1 MPEPAWCSPSTVP
14 PGRHLSELAEQA
26 VRCTADCCGADATV
40 TEPGADGVRG
50 GRAGPVAVTHP
61 DLASVVTAQLR
72 SGAGPIPEAIAT
84 GEPVGA
90 DDLLH
95 EQRWPE
101 FRARAL
107 DSGVRAAV
115 TLPFPRAGLTVVL
128 SLYSFRSGTIT
139 PAACGPARALG
150 ELASTCLVRDE
161 RYRAA
166 LAEIDQLGTALR
178 TRPVVDQASGIVMH
192 VLGCGADDAFAIL
205 RRISQH
211 SNEKLADVAAEVVR
225 RRGRGLEK
233 ELSTLA
239 T

>member
-1 MPEPAWCSPSTVP
+1 MPEPAWHAPATVL
-14 PGRHLSELAEQA
+14 PGRQLSELAEQA
-26 VRCTADCCGADATV
+26 ARCTAGCCGADATV
-40 TEPGADGVRG
+40 SEPGAEGARN
-50 GRAGPVAVTHP
+50 GRPGPVAVTHP

-72 SGAGPIPEAIAT
+72 SGEGPIPEAIAT

-90 DDLLH
+90 DDLLQ

-115 TLPFPRAGLTVVL
+115 TLPFPRAGLTVAL
-128 SLYSFRSGTIT
+128 SLYSFRSGSLLKNGCC
-139 PAACGPARALG
+139 AARALG
-150 ELASTCLVRDE
+150 ELAATSLVRDE

-166 LAEIDQLGTALR
+166 LTEVDQLGTALR

-192 VLGCGADDAFAIL
+192 VLGCDADEAFAIL

-211 SNEKLADVAAEVVR
+211 SNEKLADVAAAVVR

-233 ELSTLA
+233 DLTTLA